1 VIRKLADDGGFFP
14 ADLVQS
20 VCDDA
25 NQEGKM
31 HPRSRFFVWLAIL
44 FVFFGLACNPIS
56 SITAVTSNPTDT
68 PSPAQTPRIANLLT
82 QVPAPTSSALTTG
95 RTVHVDALNVQS
107 GPPAGGGTNAVD
119 VRILPV
125 AKPGDLHVGFVETGV
140 GAIGAQWHA
149 SGWEA
154 VLIASML
161 TGTDP
166 TAYEF
171 DFTNQGYIDGP
182 SAGCLMTI
190 AVLAALRGDT
200 PRADATMTGTI
211 NPDGTIGPVGGI
223 PHKMQAAARLGKKL
237 VLVPLGQ
244 HFDMDLNT
252 KQMVDV
258 VAEGQ
263 ALGMDVREVGNI
275 YDAYALIV
283 GKPLPRPVVTA
294 STPQFPSRAFDRL
307 KATEATWNT
316 RYSKERAQ
324 FNSFAK
330 STQDYLASD
339 VQTADQL
346 AANATRDLNQGLA
359 GVAYFDIT
367 DAVSRMRQANV
378 DGTLLERYNSGGFNA
393 ALEYLKSVI
402 TVESE
407 LQAAVNQIQLQ
418 QPKTVSDLIALFD
431 AYSALGLAEGQII
444 KAQNRL
450 DALSANLAQYTKDQ
464 ILVELMNISDD
475 MTSASN
481 YVQIGL
487 DSVDFE
493 SGYGTASVPSTARI
507 KAIADIL
514 SQAGEANLALF
525 DSLIIGPTSKQLNI
539 STDQVKT
546 NLMSNDDDYR
556 VAIFSGI
563 GEQRL
568 VQTMQSPLHAEA
580 MVFGN
585 AQNVYAFSSVLIAK
599 YYSLGAQWDKNFKV
613 TSFSNGKALG
623 EMLDFADARAK
634 ELISLCGDEVPISSI
649 IYYENARSLRQSNA
663 DDQVTALNYY
673 WQAVALAQ
681 ADAFLTGKLS
691 VQ

>member
-1 VIRKLADDGGFFP
+1 M
-14 ADLVQS
+14 
-20 VCDDA
+20 
-25 NQEGKM
+25 N
-31 HPRSRFFVWLAIL
+31 PRPRFFVWLAIL
-44 FVFFGLACNPIS
+44 LLFIGLACNPIS
-56 SITAVTSNPTDT
+56 SIITLSSNPTET
-68 PSPAQTPRIANLLT
+68 PGPTLAPRIANLPT
-82 QVPAPTSSALTTG
+82 QLPAPTSSALTTE

-119 VRILPV
+119 VRIRP
-125 AKPGDLHVGFVETGV
+125 ATKPGDLHVGFVETGV

-149 SGWEA
+149 SGWVA

-182 SAGCLMTI
+182 SAGGLMTV
-190 AVLAALRGDT
+190 AVLAALRGET
-200 PRADATMTGTI
+200 PRPDATMTGTI

-223 PHKMQAAARLGKKL
+223 PHKMQGAARLGKKL

-244 HFDMDLNT
+244 HFDLDLNT

-258 VAEGQ
+258 VAEGK
-263 ALGMDVREVGNI
+263 ALGMDVREVGNV
-275 YDAYALIV
+275 YDAYEQIV
-283 GKPLPRPVVTA
+283 GKPLPRPLVSA
-294 STPQFPSRAFDRL
+294 RTPQFPTRAFDRL
-307 KATEATWNT
+307 KATVATWNT

-324 FNSFAK
+324 FNSFTK
-330 STQDYLASD
+330 STKDYLAND
-339 VQTADQL
+339 VQSADQISSK
-346 AANATRDLNQGLA
+346 ATRDLNQGLV
-359 GVAYFDIT
+359 GLAYFEIT
-367 DAVSRMRQANV
+367 DAASRMRQANV

-393 ALEYLKSVI
+393 ALEYLKSVA
-402 TVESE
+402 TVDSE

-418 QPKTVSDLIALFD
+418 QPKTVSDVIALFD
-431 AYSALGLAEGQII
+431 AYSGLGAAEGQLIRSES
-444 KAQNRL
+444 RL

-464 ILVELMNISDD
+464 ILVEIMNIGDD

-481 YVQIGL
+481 YVQIAL

-493 SGYGTASVPSTARI
+493 SGYGTAPVPSAARI
-507 KAIADIL
+507 KAIADTL

-525 DSLIIGPTSKQLNI
+525 ESTVIGPTAQQLNT
-539 STDQVKT
+539 STDQVKS
-546 NLMSNDDDYR
+546 NLMGNDDDYR

-568 VQTMQSPLHAEA
+568 LQSMQSPLHTEA

-585 AQNVYAFSSVLIAK
+585 AQNIYAFSSVLIAK
-599 YYSLGAQWDKNFKV
+599 YYSLGAQWDKNLKV
-613 TSFSNGKALG
+613 TSFNNGKALG

-634 ELISLCGDEVPISSI
+634 ELISLCGDEIPISAI
-649 IYYENARSLRQSNA
+649 IYYENAHSLRQSNA

-673 WQAVALAQ
+673 WQAVTLAQ
-681 ADAFLTGKLS
+681 ANAFLTGKLS
-691 VQ
+691 VR

>member
-1 VIRKLADDGGFFP
+1 
-14 ADLVQS
+14 
-20 VCDDA
+20 
-25 NQEGKM
+25 M

-44 FVFFGLACNPIS
+44 LLFIGLACNPIS
-56 SITAVTSNPTDT
+56 SIITLSSNPTET
-68 PSPAQTPRIANLLT
+68 PGPTLAPRIANLPT
-82 QVPAPTSSALTTG
+82 QVPTPASSLLTAE
-95 RTVHVDALNVQS
+95 RTVHVDALNVQT

-119 VRILPV
+119 VRIRPV
-125 AKPGDLHVGFVETGV
+125 SKPGDLHVGFVETGV

-149 SGWEA
+149 SGWVA

-182 SAGCLMTI
+182 SAGGLMTV

-200 PRADATMTGTI
+200 PRPDATMTGTI

-223 PHKMQAAARLGKKL
+223 PHKMQGAARLGKKL

-244 HFDMDLNT
+244 HFDLDLNT

-258 VAEGQ
+258 VAEGK
-263 ALGMDVREVGNI
+263 ALGMDVREVGNV
-275 YDAYALIV
+275 YDAYELIV
-283 GKPLPRPVVTA
+283 GKPLPHPLVSAR
-294 STPQFPSRAFDRL
+294 TPQFPTRAFDRL
-307 KATEATWNT
+307 KATVATWNT

-324 FNSFAK
+324 FNSFIK
-330 STQDYLASD
+330 STQDYLAND
-339 VQTADQL
+339 VQSADQD
-346 AANATRDLNQGLA
+346 AAKATRDLNQGLV

-378 DGTLLERYNSGGFNA
+378 DGTLLERYNAGGFNP
-393 ALEYLKSVI
+393 ALEYLKSVVI
-402 TVESE
+402 VESE

-418 QPKTVSDLIALFD
+418 QPKTVSDLVALFD
-431 AYSALGLAEGQII
+431 AYSALGAAEGQII
-444 KAQNRL
+444 RAQSRL
-450 DALSANLAQYTKDQ
+450 DALSANLPKYTKDQ
-464 ILVELMNISDD
+464 ILVEIMNIGDD

-481 YVQIGL
+481 YVQIAL

-493 SGYGTASVPSTARI
+493 SGYGTAPIPQPARI
-507 KAIADIL
+507 QAIADTL
-514 SQAGEANLALF
+514 SQAGAANLALF
-525 DSLIIGPTSKQLNI
+525 ESTIIGPTAQQLNT

-546 NLMSNDDDYR
+546 NLMGNDGDYR
-556 VAIFSGI
+556 VAVFSGI

-568 VQTMQSPLHAEA
+568 VQLMQSPLHTEA

-585 AQNVYAFSSVLIAK
+585 AQNVYAYSSVLIAK

-613 TSFSNGKALG
+613 ASFNNGKALG

-634 ELISLCGDEVPISSI
+634 ELISLCGDEIPISAL

-663 DDQVTALNYY
+663 DDQVVALNYY

-691 VQ
+691 VR

>member
-1 VIRKLADDGGFFP
+1 M
-14 ADLVQS
+14 
-20 VCDDA
+20 
-25 NQEGKM
+25 N
-31 HPRSRFFVWLAIL
+31 PRSKLFIGFAIL
-44 FVFFGLACNPIS
+44 FVFVGLACNPIS
-56 SITAVTSNPTDT
+56 SFTALTTNPTAT
-68 PSPAQTPRIANLLT
+68 LAPTQTPLSARLPTLAPT
-82 QVPAPTSSALTTG
+82 APAPTSAALTVE

-119 VRILPV
+119 VRIRPV

-182 SAGCLMTI
+182 SAGGLMTV

-200 PRADATMTGTI
+200 PRPDATMTGTI

-223 PHKMQAAARLGKKL
+223 PHKMQGAARLGKKL

-244 HFDMDLNT
+244 HFDQDLNT

-258 VAEGQ
+258 VAEGKS
-263 ALGMDVREVGNI
+263 LGMDVREVGNV
-275 YDAYALIV
+275 YDAYELIV

-294 STPQFPSRAFDRL
+294 RAIQFPTRAFDRM
-307 KATEATWNT
+307 KVTVGAWIT
-316 RYSKERAQ
+316 RYNKERAQ
-324 FNSFAK
+324 FNSFTK
-330 STQDYLASD
+330 PTRDYLANNAQS
-339 VQTADQL
+339 ADQV
-346 AANATRDLNQGLA
+346 AAQAVRDLNQGLI
-359 GVAYFDIT
+359 GLAYFEIT
-367 DAVSRMRQANV
+367 DAVSRMREANG

-393 ALEYLKSVI
+393 ALEYLKSVV

-407 LQAAVNQIQLQ
+407 LQAAANQIQLQ

-431 AYSALGLAEGQII
+431 AYSALGAAEGQII
-444 KAQNRL
+444 RAQNQI

-464 ILVELMNISDD
+464 ILVELMNIGDNL
-475 MTSASN
+475 TSASN
-481 YVQIGL
+481 YVQIAL

-493 SGYGTASVPSTARI
+493 SGYGAAAVPSVARI
-507 KAIADIL
+507 KAIADTL

-525 DSLIIGPTSKQLNI
+525 ESTIIGPIAQQTNTSTAQIKN
-539 STDQVKT
+539 
-546 NLMSNDDDYR
+546 NLIGNDDDYR
-556 VAIFSGI
+556 VAVFSGI

-568 VQTMQSPLHAEA
+568 VSNMQSPLHAQA

-585 AQNVYAFSSVLIAK
+585 AQNIYAFSSVLIAK
-599 YYSLGAQWDKNFKV
+599 YYSLGAQWDKNFQI
-613 TSFSNGKALG
+613 TSFNNGKALG

-634 ELISLCGDEVPISSI
+634 ELITLCGDEIPIAAL

-663 DDQVTALNYY
+663 NDQVTALNYY

-681 ADAFLTGKLS
+681 ADAFLTGRLAIR
-691 VQ
+691 